1 MMEIT
6 YNNKMFKGSKDVKCK
21 CDLKGTIINFW
32 VDYSVMIYLI
42 KIFTIFYIFAII
54 YMATF
59 WQQFIRKTMEIM

>member
-32 VDYSVMIYLI
+32 VDYSVMILLNKNLHHILY
-42 KIFTIFYIFAII
+42 F
-54 YMATF
+54 
-59 WQQFIRKTMEIM
+59 

>member
-6 YNNKMFKGSKDVKCK
+6 YNNKMFKGSKDVKC
-21 CDLKGTIINFW
+21 TIINFW

-42 KIFTIFYIFAII
+42 KIFTIFYIFDII

>member
-42 KIFTIFYIFAII
+42 KIFTIREHIKEIMKAII
-54 YMATF
+54 MRQSMRLA
-59 WQQFIRKTMEIM
+59 E